1 MSSYRLN
8 RFAKRTQREVVEARE
23 AAFARLLGRTASC
36 DACGAQFT
44 LTVDAYRGVTMRD
57 RVEVEAIRFACPHC
71 GRKHAIPVWP
81 AASV

>member
-23 AAFARLLGRTASC
+23 AAFAQVIGRTASC

-44 LTVDAYRGVTMRD
+44 LAIDAYRGVAMRD

-71 GRKHAIPVWP
+71 GAEQAIPV
-81 AASV
+81 